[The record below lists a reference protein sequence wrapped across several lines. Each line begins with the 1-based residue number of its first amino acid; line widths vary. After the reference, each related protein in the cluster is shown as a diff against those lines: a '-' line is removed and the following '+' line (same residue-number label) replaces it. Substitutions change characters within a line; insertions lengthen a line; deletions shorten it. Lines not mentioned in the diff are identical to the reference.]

1 MNIFEIHRR
10 AQDAVA
16 RARALDAEPVRP
28 LRAPRPLP
36 AGPVITPTRRIDWLR
51 VWVWTFALA
60 LGLAINGWGGYSIW
74 QWLKGISQ

>member
-1 MNIFEIHRR
+1 MNPVQRR
-10 AQDAVA
+10 GQAAAKMQ
-16 RARALDAEPVRP
+16 RTKP
-28 LRAPRPLP
+28 LAPPRPLP
-36 AGPVITPTRRIDWLR
+36 AGPVVTPTWRIDWLR